1 MTKKNTARPVSAGR
15 VMPWLYCALA
25 SLPLAVLLYKL
36 PHYGFT
42 FPYWD
47 EWYVAS
53 LIDRAQSGQLLFH
66 DYWVQHNEHRPLF
79 PRLLMVGMALLTRW
93 NVAWEL
99 AANVLFAFG
108 CFVLLAWLGLRQ
120 ADSARR
126 PWWLAPVFSFFV
138 FSWGQMENWVWG
150 WQIEWFMGGLCV
162 VGGIVLLAGGLPQW
176 PALIVAILLGGVASY
191 SMANGLLYWF
201 AALPVV
207 LWGRTPAPGADT
219 RAERQRLWLRLLFW
233 AAAAVLVFQT
243 YLIDYK
249 KPEVSPSFSIL
260 WTSPLVFSKY
270 VLLYLGSPVAAI
282 FYPPIWHGPDP
293 APAVWPQYVPGL
305 LGCVG
310 FVLLFVGLFRKG
322 GRVRYELTPWLSL
335 AAYAIG
341 GALLTGMGRAGF
353 GAAHGLTS
361 RYIGV
366 SLLFWCALAGLG
378 ALYLREKV
386 EGTSCRVKKA
396 GSPFNYCEI
405 VRYAVCTAA
414 VAGATFGAAHQ
425 NRNWE
430 DIARWKRFGW
440 EAICYGFE
448 DPMYLQDLCWDPQPL
463 RQDFLPIMKIHH
475 LSGIGAPRNPARASA
490 YVVEVAGF
498 LKRHQYQPALV
509 YLKTAEYL
517 EPDYPGLSD
526 LRQQVQEELKRVRP
540 EK

>member
-1 MTKKNTARPVSAGR
+1 MTKKRTASPVPPAR
-15 VMPWLYCALA
+15 LMPWLYCALA
-25 SLPLAVLLYKL
+25 GLPLAVLLYKL

-47 EWYVAS
+47 EWYVAP
-53 LIDRAQSGQLLFH
+53 LIDRAQSGQLLLH

-120 ADSARR
+120 ADPVRR
-126 PWWLAPVFSFFV
+126 SWWLVPVFSFFV

-176 PALIVAILLGGVASY
+176 PALIVAILLGGMASY

-201 AALPVV
+201 AALPVL
-207 LWGRTPAPGADT
+207 LWGRAPSPDADA
-219 RAERQRLWLRLLFW
+219 RKERQRLLLRLLFW
-233 AAAAVLVFQT
+233 AAAAILVFQT

-260 WTSPLVFSKY
+260 WTSPLVLSKY

-293 APAVWPQYVPGL
+293 APAAGPQFIPGL
-305 LGCVG
+305 LGCVL
-310 FVLLFVGLFRKG
+310 FIWLLVGLFRKG
-322 GRVRYELTPWLSL
+322 GRVRYALTPWLSL
-335 AAYAIG
+335 AAYAVG

-366 SLLFWCALAGLG
+366 SLLFWCGLAGLA
-378 ALYLREKV
+378 ALYLRE
-386 EGTSCRVKKA
+386 RVHAASRGGKEA
-396 GSPFNYCEI
+396 GSLFYI
-405 VRYAVCTAA
+405 LRFAIGVAVVAA
-414 VAGATFGAAHQ
+414 ATFGAAHQ

-448 DPMYLQDLCWDPQPL
+448 DPMYLQDLCWDPQPM
-463 RQDFLPIMKIHH
+463 RQGFLPIMKRHQ
-475 LSGIGAPRNPARASA
+475 LSGIGAPPNPDRARA

-517 EPDYPGLSD
+517 DPAYAGLSE
-526 LRQQVQEELKRVRP
+526 LRQQVQAELERARSGK
-540 EK
+540 